1 MGMTETMPLKKT
13 HRAALHCK
21 KHHRA
26 ALHCSA
32 AVFLKKND
40 KD

>member
-26 ALHCSA
+26 ALHFA
-32 AVFLKKND
+32 ALQFF
-40 KD
+40 